1 MKKLL
6 EIAMEKADQA
16 EVFHVVDSS
25 GSLEMRNATLTEIS
39 SSITAGYAIRV
50 IKDGKLGTAYTKN
63 LLNRTELVS
72 NALSSLKAQVEVAFR
87 FPGSCDAPAL
97 NSYSESMEGIGFREV
112 KQQCSEVIEY
122 FDGKT
127 EGQLDVQGG
136 FYSEE
141 IFILNSSG
149 LDVSQKHSGVY
160 TFGSLLF
167 PNTET
172 RITEGF
178 LFREPRMIPVEL
190 LERQLETYRAGLPEV
205 DIPSGRMKVI
215 FMPSTMYALMWRLGS
230 ATGGRAFYNK
240 VTPLLEKLGEKV
252 ISDKLTIY
260 DDQRD
265 PVWNNPRAFDDEGVP
280 TRKLEL
286 FDKGV
291 FRNVFVNLDY
301 ADKLGIEP
309 TSSGYRS
316 GPMGGDSVTL
326 QPAPALNAIR
336 VAPGEASWDEM
347 VRSMD
352 KGVILFGLLGAH
364 SGNIVNGDFSV
375 GLSPGLYVEN
385 GIIVGRVKDGMASGN
400 VYDILGR
407 VIAVENQIHNP
418 HGFNRLPCIQ
428 LEDVSVAA
436 RE

>member
-25 GSLEMRNATLTEIS
+25 GSLEMRNATLTEIK

-72 NALSSLKAQVEVAFR
+72 NALSSLKAQVDVAFR
-87 FPGSCDAPAL
+87 FPGSCDEPDL
-97 NSYSESMEGIGFREV
+97 NSYSESMDGIGFREV
-112 KQQCSEVIEY
+112 KQQCSEVIEH
-122 FDGKT
+122 FEGKT
-127 EGQLDVQGG
+127 EGQLDVHGG

-141 IFILNSSG
+141 ISIVNSNGLDASQKNSG
-149 LDVSQKHSGVY
+149 LY
-160 TFGSLLF
+160 TFDSLLF

-172 RITEGF
+172 CITEGF
-178 LFREPRMIPVEL
+178 LFREPGRIPVEI

-230 ATGGRAFYNK
+230 AAGGRAFYNK

-260 DDQRD
+260 DDFRD
-265 PVWNNPRAFDDEGVP
+265 PIWNNPRAFDDEGVA

-301 ADKLGIEP
+301 AEKLGIEP

-316 GPMGGDSVTL
+316 GPWGGDSVTL
-326 QPAPALNAIR
+326 QPAPSLNAVR

-352 KGVILFGLLGAH
+352 RGVILFGLLGAH

-375 GLSPGLYVEN
+375 GLNPGLYVEN
-385 GIIVGRVKDGMASGN
+385 GKIVGRVRDGMASGN

-407 VIAVENQIHNP
+407 VMAVENQIHNP

-428 LEDVSVAA
+428 LDEVSVAA